1 MSITLENGRI
11 NLDSLVTI
19 EDHLRGLALANRTLD
34 SIKDQLSK
42 RSNKNSDWYR
52 RATVAHKSWFWAR
65 FRICEQL
72 AILRRQEKDV
82 NRLRW
87 QYENEALLSQ
97 LKSLVSKEI
106 FSECMRRAKIKTEQR
121 LEQDFRAAMI
131 EVGNEQCYSV
141 SP

>member
-34 SIKDQLSK
+34 SIKDQLAKHSDK
-42 RSNKNSDWYR
+42 KSDWHR
-52 RATVAHKSWFWAR
+52 RAAVAHKSWFWAR
-65 FRICEQL
+65 SRICEQL

-87 QYENEALLSQ
+87 QYENEALMVQ
-97 LKSLVSKEI
+97 LKSQVSKEV
-106 FSECMRRAKIKTEQR
+106 FSECLRRAKVKAEKR

-131 EVGNEQCYSV
+131 EVK
-141 SP
+141 

>member
-34 SIKDQLSK
+34 SIKDQLSQ
-42 RSNKNSDWYR
+42 RSDKKSDWYR

-65 FRICEQL
+65 SRICEQL
-72 AILRRQEKDV
+72 AILRRQEQDV

-87 QYENEALLSQ
+87 QYENEALMAQ
-97 LKSLVSKEI
+97 LKSQVSKEV
-106 FSECMRRAKIKTEQR
+106 FSECLRRAKIKAEQR

-131 EVGNEQCYSV
+131 EVK
-141 SP
+141 

>member
-34 SIKDQLSK
+34 SIKEQLSRCSDK
-42 RSNKNSDWYR
+42 KSDWYR
-52 RATVAHKSWFWAR
+52 RATSAHKSWFWVR
-65 FRICEQL
+65 SRICEQL

-82 NRLRW
+82 NCLRW

-97 LKSLVSKEI
+97 LKSQVSKEV
-106 FSECMRRAKIKTEQR
+106 FSECIRRAKNKAGQR

-131 EVGNEQCYSV
+131 EVGNE
-141 SP
+141 

>member
-34 SIKDQLSK
+34 SIKDQLSQ
-42 RSNKNSDWYR
+42 RSDKKSDWYR

-65 FRICEQL
+65 SQICEQL

-87 QYENEALLSQ
+87 QYENEALMAQ
-97 LKSLVSKEI
+97 LKSQVSKEV
-106 FSECMRRAKIKTEQR
+106 FSECLRRAKIKAEQR

-131 EVGNEQCYSV
+131 EVK
-141 SP
+141 

>member
-34 SIKDQLSK
+34 SIKDQISQ
-42 RSNKNSDWYR
+42 RSDKKSDWYR

-65 FRICEQL
+65 SRICEQL
-72 AILRRQEKDV
+72 VILRRQEKDV

-87 QYENEALLSQ
+87 QYENEALMAQ
-97 LKSLVSKEI
+97 LKSQVSKEV
-106 FSECMRRAKIKTEQR
+106 FSECLRRAKIKAEQR

-131 EVGNEQCYSV
+131 EVK
-141 SP
+141 

>member
-11 NLDSLVTI
+11 NPDSLVTI

-34 SIKDQLSK
+34 SIKDQLSRCSDK
-42 RSNKNSDWYR
+42 KSDWYR
-52 RATVAHKSWFWAR
+52 RATSAHKSWFWVR
-65 FRICEQL
+65 SRICEKL

-97 LKSLVSKEI
+97 LKSQVSKEV
-106 FSECMRRAKIKTEQR
+106 FSECIRRAKNKAEQR

-131 EVGNEQCYSV
+131 EVDNE
-141 SP
+141 

>member
-34 SIKDQLSK
+34 SIKDQMSQ
-42 RSNKNSDWYR
+42 RSDKKSDWYR

-65 FRICEQL
+65 SRICEQL
-72 AILRRQEKDV
+72 AILRRQEEDV

-87 QYENEALLSQ
+87 QYENEALMAK
-97 LKSLVSKEI
+97 LKSQVSKEV
-106 FSECMRRAKIKTEQR
+106 FSECLRRAKIKAEQR

-131 EVGNEQCYSV
+131 EVK
-141 SP
+141 

>member
-19 EDHLRGLALANRTLD
+19 EDHLRGLTLANRTLD
-34 SIKDQLSK
+34 SIKDQMSQ
-42 RSNKNSDWYR
+42 RSDKKSDWYR

-65 FRICEQL
+65 SRICEQL
-72 AILRRQEKDV
+72 AILRRQEKGV

-87 QYENEALLSQ
+87 QYENEALMAK
-97 LKSLVSKEI
+97 LKSQVSKEV
-106 FSECMRRAKIKTEQR
+106 FSECLRRAKIKAEQR

-131 EVGNEQCYSV
+131 EVK
-141 SP
+141 

>member
-34 SIKDQLSK
+34 SIKDQLSQ
-42 RSNKNSDWYR
+42 RSDKKSDWYR

-65 FRICEQL
+65 SRICEQL

-87 QYENEALLSQ
+87 QYENEAPMAQ
-97 LKSLVSKEI
+97 LKSQVSKEV
-106 FSECMRRAKIKTEQR
+106 FSECLRRAKIKAEQR

-131 EVGNEQCYSV
+131 EVK
-141 SP
+141 

>member
-11 NLDSLVTI
+11 NPDSLVTI

-34 SIKDQLSK
+34 SIKDQLSRCSDK
-42 RSNKNSDWYR
+42 KSDWYH
-52 RATVAHKSWFWAR
+52 RATSAHKSWFWVR
-65 FRICEQL
+65 SRICEQL
-72 AILRRQEKDV
+72 AILQRQEKDV

-97 LKSLVSKEI
+97 LKSQVSKEV
-106 FSECMRRAKIKTEQR
+106 FSECIRRAKNKAEQR

-131 EVGNEQCYSV
+131 EVGNE
-141 SP
+141 

>member
-34 SIKDQLSK
+34 SIKDQMSQ
-42 RSNKNSDWYR
+42 RSDKKSDWYR

-65 FRICEQL
+65 SRICEQL

-87 QYENEALLSQ
+87 QYENEALMAQ
-97 LKSLVSKEI
+97 LKSQVRKR
-106 FSECMRRAKIKTEQR
+106 F
-121 LEQDFRAAMI
+121 
-131 EVGNEQCYSV
+131 SV
-141 SP
+141 SVCAGQKLKLNSDWSKTFVLR

>member
-34 SIKDQLSK
+34 SIKEQLSHHSDK
-42 RSNKNSDWYR
+42 KSDWYQ
-52 RATVAHKSWFWAR
+52 RATAAHKTWFWVR
-65 FRICEQL
+65 SRICEQL

-87 QYENEALLSQ
+87 QYENEALLTQ
-97 LKSLVSKEI
+97 LKSQVSKEV
-106 FSECMRRAKIKTEQR
+106 FSECIRRAKIKADQR
-121 LEQDFRAAMI
+121 IEQDFLAAMI
-131 EVGNEQCYSV
+131 EVGNE
-141 SP
+141 

>member
-34 SIKDQLSK
+34 RIKGQLSK
-42 RSNKNSDWYR
+42 CADKNSDWYQ

-65 FRICEQL
+65 SRICEQL

-87 QYENEALLSQ
+87 QYENEALLTQ
-97 LKSLVSKEI
+97 LKSQVSKEV
-106 FSECMRRAKIKTEQR
+106 FSDCISRAKIKAEQR
-121 LEQDFRAAMI
+121 LEKDFRAAMI
-131 EVGNEQCYSV
+131 EVGNE
-141 SP
+141 

>member
-65 FRICEQL
+65 SRICEQL
-72 AILRRQEKDV
+72 K
-82 NRLRW
+82 
-87 QYENEALLSQ
+87 SQ
-97 LKSLVSKEI
+97 VSKEI
-106 FSECMRRAKIKTEQR
+106 FSECMRRAKIKNEQR

-141 SP
+141 SS

>member
-34 SIKDQLSK
+34 SIKDQMSQ
-42 RSNKNSDWYR
+42 RSDKKSDWYR

-65 FRICEQL
+65 SRICERL

-87 QYENEALLSQ
+87 QYENQALMVQ
-97 LKSLVSKEI
+97 LKSQVSKEV
-106 FSECMRRAKIKTEQR
+106 FSECLRRAKVKAEQR

-131 EVGNEQCYSV
+131 EVGNE
-141 SP
+141 

>member
-34 SIKDQLSK
+34 SIKDQMSQ
-42 RSNKNSDWYR
+42 RSDKKSDWYR

-65 FRICEQL
+65 SRISEQL

-87 QYENEALLSQ
+87 QYENEALMAK
-97 LKSLVSKEI
+97 LKSQVSKEV
-106 FSECMRRAKIKTEQR
+106 FSECLRRAKIKAEQR

-131 EVGNEQCYSV
+131 EVK
-141 SP
+141 

>member
-34 SIKDQLSK
+34 SIKDQMSQ
-42 RSNKNSDWYR
+42 RSDKKSDWYR

-65 FRICEQL
+65 SRICEQL
-72 AILRRQEKDV
+72 AILRRQEQDV

-87 QYENEALLSQ
+87 QYENEALMAK
-97 LKSLVSKEI
+97 LKSQVSKEV
-106 FSECMRRAKIKTEQR
+106 FSECLRRAKIKAEQR

-131 EVGNEQCYSV
+131 EVK
-141 SP
+141 

>member
-19 EDHLRGLALANRTLD
+19 EDRLRGLALANRTLD
-34 SIKDQLSK
+34 SIKDQLSQ
-42 RSNKNSDWYR
+42 RSDKKSDWYR

-65 FRICEQL
+65 SRICEQL
-72 AILRRQEKDV
+72 AILRRQEQDV

-87 QYENEALLSQ
+87 QYENEALMAQ
-97 LKSLVSKEI
+97 LKSQVSKEV
-106 FSECMRRAKIKTEQR
+106 FSECLRRAKIKAEQR

-131 EVGNEQCYSV
+131 EVK
-141 SP
+141 

>member
-11 NLDSLVTI
+11 NLDSMVTI

-34 SIKDQLSK
+34 SIKDQMSQ
-42 RSNKNSDWYR
+42 RSDKKSDWYR

-65 FRICEQL
+65 SRICEQL
-72 AILRRQEKDV
+72 AILRRQEQDV

-87 QYENEALLSQ
+87 QYENEALMAQ
-97 LKSLVSKEI
+97 LKSQVSKEV
-106 FSECMRRAKIKTEQR
+106 FSECLRRAKIKAEQR

-131 EVGNEQCYSV
+131 EVK
-141 SP
+141 

>member
-34 SIKDQLSK
+34 SIKDQLAK
-42 RSNKNSDWYR
+42 HFDKKSDWYR

-65 FRICEQL
+65 SRICEQL

-87 QYENEALLSQ
+87 QYENEALLAQ
-97 LKSLVSKEI
+97 LKSQVSKEV
-106 FSECMRRAKIKTEQR
+106 FSECMRRAKIKAEQR
-121 LEQDFRAAMI
+121 LEQDFHAAMS
-131 EVGNEQCYSV
+131 EAGNE
-141 SP
+141 